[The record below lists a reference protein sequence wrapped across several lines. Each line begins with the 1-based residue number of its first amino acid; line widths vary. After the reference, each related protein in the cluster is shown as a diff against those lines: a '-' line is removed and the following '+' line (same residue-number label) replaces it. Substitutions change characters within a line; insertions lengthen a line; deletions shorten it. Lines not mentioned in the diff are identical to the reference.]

1 MHWCKVE
8 GTGISPM
15 FPTWVSEAMGR
26 HHVNQGV
33 EEVKDHDWERRKSL
47 EFGMVYVCVTS
58 E

>member
-1 MHWCKVE
+1 
-8 GTGISPM
+8 M